1 MVQAALLSSATEEAI
16 AEISALTGLSFEGL
30 TILLTAVNGN
40 LNLAKELYFCN
51 DAVQA
56 QEPAAQELAA
66 QELAAQEPGAL
77 EPAVTESA
85 VTESAVPEPAALEPA
100 AHRNRPRRNRPRRS
114 HPLSLRM
121 HMCKCSS
128 HAGRQTRPRATRH
141 LCSLSTSPR

>member
-100 AHRNRPRRNRPRRS
+100 AQEPAAPES
-114 HPLSLRM
+114 AAPEPSAL
-121 HMCKCSS
+121 
-128 HAGRQTRPRATRH
+128 P
-141 LCSLSTSPR
+141 